1 MEKAICRKMVI
12 KELLSEKLE
21 AAQKYKKGR
30 EDGKI
35 TYSKALKKYS
45 RTIKNDGMKFM
56 KDQRKYL

>member
-1 MEKAICRKMVI
+1 MVI

-30 EDGKI
+30 EDGEI

-56 KDQRKYL
+56 KDQRKYLW